1 MANVENIE
9 FVPKEISWLS
19 FNGRVLQEAADNSVP
34 LIEKIRFL
42 GIYSNNQDEF
52 FKVRV
57 ADLKRQ
63 IIISKEKG
71 NSDEA
76 VRLLKAVQTT
86 VSEYHSLV
94 NHIYKNLLAELAQN
108 KIFLRDETEV
118 NEDQKAWI
126 RNYFKMHVLKHIN
139 PIIINETMDLVQF
152 LRDQY
157 TYLLI
162 RMTGKNHT
170 YALIEIPSDVVP
182 RFIRLPSQEGESTL
196 MFLDN
201 VIRICLDD
209 IFKGLFEYDS
219 VEAYSIKMN
228 RDAEYDLQ
236 GNVDRSVL
244 ENMSNSLKQR
254 LNAMP
259 VRFAYDRSM
268 PKEMV
273 EFMVNELHMT
283 DFDSFMPGN
292 RYHNFKD
299 FLSFPSVG
307 SDAFENPSL
316 PTVRS
321 TAFDNH
327 ANVFNAISA
336 GDVLLYYPYYSFE
349 YFTEFLR
356 QASYDPKVTS
366 IKINIY
372 RVARNSRVI
381 DSLIDA
387 ANNGKRV
394 TVVVELKARFDEA
407 NNIKW
412 ASHLTDAGVKV
423 LFGLPTLKIH
433 SKLCIVSRKE
443 DGKTVRY
450 AHIGT
455 GNFNEKTAKI
465 YTDFALF
472 TRNADL
478 TQEVNNVFEFIEYP
492 YTRPRFDKLLVS
504 PINARQRIYAMIDR
518 EIQNASMGLPSYI
531 NLKVNNLVD
540 VGLIERLYKAS
551 QSGVKVR
558 AIIRGMCSLRPG
570 VPGLSENI
578 YITSVVDRFLEHPR
592 VMIFCNNNNEELY
605 ISSAD
610 WMTRNLDYRIEVGAP
625 ILDPDLKERIRT
637 IFKIQESDNQKAR
650 IIDAEQKNAYVE
662 HVPETPKIRSQ
673 IEIHKY
679 LNTVE
684 QKINLALL
692 EARAVAQAEE
702 TASNQL
708 QKKEEKAL
716 SKLKESKEGKDS
728 KESKSSKDV
737 LEDLELKP
745 SKEGKDSKDKGSKD
759 KESND
764 SIKESSKE
772 SKEAKDSSKDSKDSK
787 SAKDS
792 KESKDAKS
800 SKESKSKK

>member
-1 MANVENIE
+1 MANEAQIDL
-9 FVPKEISWLS
+9 VPKEISWLS
-19 FNGRVLQEAADNSVP
+19 FNGRVLQEAADPSVP

-63 IIISKEKG
+63 IIINKESG
-71 NSDEA
+71 NAAET
-76 VRLLKAVQTT
+76 VKLLKEVQNT
-86 VSEYHSLV
+86 VSKYQVVMNNIYRDLV
-94 NHIYKNLLAELAQN
+94 KELAEN
-108 KIFLRDETEV
+108 KIYLRDETEV
-118 NEDQKAWI
+118 SEKQKTWV

-139 PIIINETMDLVQF
+139 PIIFNETIDLVQF

-157 TYLLI
+157 TYLLVK
-162 RMTGKNHT
+162 MAGKNKET
-170 YALIEIPSDVVP
+170 SYALIEIPSDVVP
-182 RFIRLPSQEGESTL
+182 RFISMPTEEGETTL
-196 MFLDN
+196 MFLDD
-201 VIRICLDD
+201 VIRICLDE
-209 IFKGLFEYDS
+209 IFKGLFDYDTI
-219 VEAYSIKMN
+219 EAYSIKMN
-228 RDAEYDLQ
+228 RDAEYDLL
-236 GNVDRSVL
+236 GNVDMSVL

-259 VRFAYDRSM
+259 VRFAYDRAM
-268 PKEMV
+268 PQEMV
-273 EFMVNELHMT
+273 EFMTRELHLS
-283 DFDSFMPGN
+283 DIDSSMPGG

-307 SDAFENPSL
+307 SSDKFENPSL
-316 PTVRS
+316 SLINS
-321 TAFDNH
+321 TPFDTYS
-327 ANVFNAISA
+327 NVFDAISN
-336 GDVLLYYPYYSFE
+336 GDILLYYPYYSFE

-356 QASYDPKVTS
+356 QASYDPKVTT

-433 SKLCIVSRKE
+433 SKLCIVSRRE
-443 DGKTVRY
+443 NGQNVRY

-472 TRNADL
+472 TKNQEL
-478 TQEVNNVFEFIEYP
+478 THEVHSVFDFIEYP

-518 EIQNASMGLPSYI
+518 EIANAQTGLPSYI

-540 VGLIERLYKAS
+540 RGLIERLYKAS

-570 VPGLSENI
+570 IPGLSDNI
-578 YITSVVDRFLEHPR
+578 HITSIVDRFLEHPR
-592 VMIFCNNNNEELY
+592 VMIFCNNNQEELY

-625 ILDPDLKERIRT
+625 VLDPELRERIRT

-650 IIDAEQKNAYVE
+650 IIDADQKNAYVA
-662 HVPETPKIRSQ
+662 HIDGAPQIRSQ
-673 IEIHKY
+673 IEIHSY
-679 LNTVE
+679 LQAVE
-684 QKINLALL
+684 QKHNALISATLAT
-692 EARAVAQAEE
+692 AEE
-702 TASNQL
+702 AAAATAAAAAAAETAAAAAESEA
-708 QKKEEKAL
+708 EE
-716 SKLKESKEGKDS
+716 KESK
-728 KESKSSKDV
+728 
-737 LEDLELKP
+737 
-745 SKEGKDSKDKGSKD
+745 KDKKKD
-759 KESND
+759 K
-764 SIKESSKE
+764 
-772 SKEAKDSSKDSKDSK
+772 KDKKD
-787 SAKDS
+787 
-792 KESKDAKS
+792 
-800 SKESKSKK
+800 KK